1 MLEWYSIVYMQ
12 HLYHSSVDGYLDCFH
27 VLAVVNSATMNIR
40 CMYLFKLR
48 VFVFTGYVP
57 QSRIAGSYGNSI
69 FSFLSNLYTVLH
81 SVWTN
86 LHSHL
91 QCKSIPFSPYPLQ
104 HLLFVDFLMMAI
116 LIGMRWYLIV
126 VLNYI
131 SLISKFE
138 HLLVCPL
145 AICLSSLEKHLGLL
159 PIFWLGCFV
168 IVLFWVFVY
177 FGN

>member
-1 MLEWYSIVYMQ
+1 M
-12 HLYHSSVDGYLDCFH
+12 
-27 VLAVVNSATMNIR
+27 VNSAIMNIR
-40 CMYLFKLR
+40 CMYLSELR
-48 VFVFTGYVP
+48 VFVFIGYMTR
-57 QSRIAGSYGNSI
+57 SRIAGSYGSSI

-81 SVWTN
+81 SVCTN

-91 QCKSIPFSPYPLQ
+91 QCRSIPFSPHPVQ
-104 HLLFVDFLMMAI
+104 RLLFVDFLMMAI

-126 VLNYI
+126 VLNYV
-131 SLISKFE
+131 SLIISKVE

-145 AICLSSLEKHLGLL
+145 AICLSSLEKHLSLL

-168 IVLFWVFVY
+168 IELFWVFVY